1 MLKSGPG
8 RRENTMKKVTKA
20 LVLAFFLAVVFFA
33 VEATAQMGQGKMGH
47 GMMAGMGAG
56 MMPRGAMARGGMGC
70 QNIDLAKI
78 LHQWGSSF
86 FTQKD
91 QLGLTDSQLDQIQSI
106 LNSHMKYA
114 IRKNADGRVLLIE
127 IQELLVKEKVN
138 LGEVEGKVK
147 SLEGLNTHM
156 NMEGV
161 RTLEEA
167 LGVLTPEQQKK
178 AKALF
183 KTSTC
188 MGAMGMGGTRSGAMM
203 GQEGMMGGPMMKG
216 MKGQAGAEADK
227 ESPDPAGSD

>member
-1 MLKSGPG
+1 
-8 RRENTMKKVTKA
+8 MKKVA
-20 LVLAFFLAVVFFA
+20 MVLVLAVVFFA
-33 VEATAQMGQGKMGH
+33 AEATAQMGQGKMGH
-47 GMMAGMGAG
+47 GMMGGMGAS
-56 MMPRGAMARGGMGC
+56 MMPRGAMACGGMGC
-70 QNIDLAKI
+70 QNIDLARI
-78 LHQWGSSF
+78 LHQWGSCF
-86 FTQKD
+86 FTQKE
-91 QLGLTDSQLDQIQSI
+91 QLGLTDEQLDQIQSI

-138 LGEVEGKVK
+138 LGEVKGKVQ
-147 SLEGLNTHM
+147 SLEGLNTDM

-188 MGAMGMGGTRSGAMM
+188 MGAMGMGGTHSGAVM

-216 MKGQAGAEADK
+216 MKGQGGARADK
-227 ESPDPAGSD
+227 ERPDPASSD

>member
-1 MLKSGPG
+1 
-8 RRENTMKKVTKA
+8 MKKVTKA
-20 LVLAFFLAVVFFA
+20 LVLSLLLAVVFYA
-33 VEATAQMGQGKMGH
+33 GEATAQMGQGKMGR
-47 GMMAGMGAG
+47 GMMGGIGAG
-56 MMPRGAMARGGMGC
+56 MMPRGAMACGGMGC

-78 LHQWGSSF
+78 LHQWGSCF
-86 FTQKD
+86 FTQKE
-91 QLGLTDSQLDQIQSI
+91 QLGLTDEQLDQIQSI

-114 IRKNADGRVLLIE
+114 IRKNADGRVLLID

-138 LGEVEGKVK
+138 LGEVKGKVQ
-147 SLEGLNTHM
+147 SLEGLNTDM

-178 AKALF
+178 AKVLF

-188 MGAMGMGGTRSGAMM
+188 MGAMGMGGTHRGAMM
-203 GQEGMMGGPMMKG
+203 GREGMMGGPMMKG

-227 ESPDPAGSD
+227 ESPDPGSSN

>member
-1 MLKSGPG
+1 
-8 RRENTMKKVTKA
+8 MKKVA
-20 LVLAFFLAVVFFA
+20 MVLVLTVVLYA
-33 VEATAQMGQGKMGH
+33 GEATAQMGQGKMGH

-56 MMPRGAMARGGMGC
+56 MMPRGAMASGGMGC

-78 LHQWGSSF
+78 LHQWGSCF
-86 FTQKD
+86 FTQKE
-91 QLGLTDSQLDQIQSI
+91 QLGLTDEQLDQIQSI

-138 LGEVEGKVK
+138 LGEVKEKVQ
-147 SLEGLNTHM
+147 SLEGLNTDM

-188 MGAMGMGGTRSGAMM
+188 MEAMGMGGTHSGAMM

-216 MKGQAGAEADK
+216 IKGQGGAGADK
-227 ESPDPAGSD
+227 ESPEPAGSK

>member
-1 MLKSGPG
+1 
-8 RRENTMKKVTKA
+8 MKKVTKV

-33 VEATAQMGQGKMGH
+33 AEATAQMGQGKMGH
-47 GMMAGMGAG
+47 GMMGGMGAG
-56 MMPRGAMARGGMGC
+56 MMPRGAMASGGMGC
-70 QNIDLAKI
+70 QNIDLARI
-78 LHQWGSSF
+78 LHQWGRCF
-86 FTQKD
+86 FTQKE
-91 QLGLTDSQLDQIQSI
+91 QLGLTDEQLDQIQSI

-138 LGEVEGKVK
+138 LGEVKGKVQT
-147 SLEGLNTHM
+147 LEGLNTDM

-167 LGVLTPEQQKK
+167 LSVLTPEQQKK

-188 MGAMGMGGTRSGAMM
+188 TGAMGMGGIHSGAMM
-203 GQEGMMGGPMMKG
+203 GQEGRMGGPVRKG
-216 MKGQAGAEADK
+216 MKGEEGAGE
-227 ESPDPAGSD
+227 E

>member
-1 MLKSGPG
+1 LE
-8 RRENTMKKVTKA
+8 RREDTMKKVA
-20 LVLAFFLAVVFFA
+20 MVLVLAVVFFA
-33 VEATAQMGQGKMGH
+33 AEATAQMGQGKMGH
-47 GMMAGMGAG
+47 GMMGGMGAG
-56 MMPRGAMARGGMGC
+56 MMPRGAMGC
-70 QNIDLAKI
+70 QNIDLARI
-78 LHQWGSSF
+78 LHQWGSCL
-86 FTQKD
+86 FTQKE
-91 QLGLTDSQLDQIQSI
+91 QLELTDEQLDQIQSI

-138 LGEVEGKVK
+138 LGEVKEKVQ
-147 SLEGLNTHM
+147 SLEGLNTDM

-188 MGAMGMGGTRSGAMM
+188 MGAMGMGGTHSGAML

-216 MKGQAGAEADK
+216 MKGQGGAGADK
-227 ESPDPAGSD
+227 ESPDLPTSD

>member
-1 MLKSGPG
+1 LE
-8 RRENTMKKVTKA
+8 RREDTMKKVA
-20 LVLAFFLAVVFFA
+20 MVLVLAVVFFA
-33 VEATAQMGQGKMGH
+33 AEATAQMGQGKMGH
-47 GMMAGMGAG
+47 GMMGGMGAG
-56 MMPRGAMARGGMGC
+56 MMPRGAMASGGMGC

-78 LHQWGSSF
+78 LHQWGSCF
-86 FTQKD
+86 FTQKE
-91 QLGLTDSQLDQIQSI
+91 QLGLTDEQLDQIQSI

-138 LGEVEGKVK
+138 LGEVKGKVQ
-147 SLEGLNTHM
+147 SLEGLNTDM

-188 MGAMGMGGTRSGAMM
+188 MGAMGMGGTHSGAMM
-203 GQEGMMGGPMMKG
+203 GQEGMMGGPMMKE
-216 MKGQAGAEADK
+216 MKGQGGAGADK
-227 ESPDPAGSD
+227 ESPEAAGSK